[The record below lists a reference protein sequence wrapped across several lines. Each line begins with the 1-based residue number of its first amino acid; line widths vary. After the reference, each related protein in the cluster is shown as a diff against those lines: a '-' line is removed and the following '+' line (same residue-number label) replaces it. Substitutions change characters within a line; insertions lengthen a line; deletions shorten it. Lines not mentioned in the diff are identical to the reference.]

1 MKIAFLSF
9 ATLPSRA
16 AHGVNIIKMCE
27 ALTEIGHNVILYTDS
42 REPAQEILDL
52 YAVEHPFAVRRIS
65 LVKIRI
71 LGRLLSLLKTASAVR
86 RSPPDLL
93 YTRDVFTGRLAAKLN
108 IPFVFELHEIH
119 PSGLRDSLFR
129 KLISSSNCKRLIY
142 ISYRMKKLTEE
153 KYGSAVTT
161 LDSKVA
167 HDAADLKLYDSRSE
181 PGAFR
186 RELNLPENAFI
197 VGYSGSLFPGRGME
211 IILHAAQ
218 SLPDVTFLIVGGEGH
233 YLSEF
238 KEKVDKSGGNVL
250 FKGFIPYKNVPR
262 HLLACDVLL
271 MPYQRKVLHRQKK
284 HDTAE
289 YMSPLKMFEYMAAGK
304 AIISS
309 RIPVLEEILHNEEN
323 ALLVAP
329 DNKQEW
335 IEAISRLKDHPDLA
349 VKLGQNA
356 RRDVQGHSWRRRA
369 ERIMDKVY
377 LKQD

>member
-1 MKIAFLSF
+1 MNIAYLSF

-27 ALTEIGHNVILYTDS
+27 ALAEIGHDVTLYADS
-42 REPAQEILDL
+42 RKPASEILNL
-52 YAVEHPFAVRRIS
+52 YAVEHPFTIKQIRLI
-65 LVKIRI
+65 KIRV

-86 RSPPDLL
+86 RARPDLL
-93 YTRDVFTGRLAAKLN
+93 YTRDVFTGRLAAKLSL
-108 IPFVFELHEIH
+108 PFVFELHEIH

-129 KLISSSNCKRLIY
+129 KLISSDNCRRLIY
-142 ISYRMKKLTEE
+142 ISFRIKKLAEE
-153 KYGSAVTT
+153 KYGTAVTD

-167 HDAADLKLYDSRSE
+167 HDAADIKLYDSRSE

-186 RELNLPENAFI
+186 RELNLPEDTFL
-197 VGYSGSLFPGRGME
+197 VGYTGSLFPGRGME
-211 IILHAAQ
+211 IILHAAKA
-218 SLPDVTFLIVGGEGH
+218 LRDVTFLIVGGEGH

-238 KEKVDKSGGNVL
+238 KEEVYTSGGNVL
-250 FKGFIPYKNVPR
+250 FKGFIPYKNVPPY
-262 HLLACDVLL
+262 LLACDALL

-304 AIISS
+304 AIVSS
-309 RIPVLEEILHNEEN
+309 RIPVLEEILHHEEN

-349 VKLGQNA
+349 AKLGQNA
-356 RRDVQGHSWRRRA
+356 RLDVQDHSWRRRA
-369 ERIMDKVY
+369 ERIMEKIN

>member
-1 MKIAFLSF
+1 MKIAYLSF

-27 ALTEIGHNVILYTDS
+27 ALTEIGHDVTLYTDS
-42 REPAQEILDL
+42 REPAQDIMDL
-52 YAVEHPFAVRRIS
+52 YAVEHPFAVKRIR
-65 LVKIRI
+65 LVKIRV
-71 LGRLLSLLKTASAVR
+71 LGRLVSLLKTASAVR

-93 YTRDVFTGRLAAKLN
+93 YTRDVFTGRLAAKLH

-119 PSGLRDSLFR
+119 PSDLRDSLFR
-129 KLISSSNCKRLIY
+129 KLISSTRCKRLIY
-142 ISYRMKKLTEE
+142 ISYRMKQLAEE

-167 HDAADLKLYDSRSE
+167 HDAADIKLYDSS
-181 PGAFR
+181 PGPAALR
-186 RELNLPENAFI
+186 RELNLPEGTFI
-197 VGYSGSLFPGRGME
+197 VGYTGSLFPGRGME

-218 SLPDVTFLIVGGEGH
+218 SLPDVTFLIVGGEGR
-233 YLSEF
+233 YFSEF

-349 VKLGQNA
+349 AKLGHNA
-356 RRDVQGHSWRRRA
+356 SRDVQDHSWRSRA
-369 ERIMDKVY
+369 ERIMEKINI
-377 LKQD
+377 KQD